1 MFDNFDG
8 REWLCMSGI
17 EKVID
22 ELGWMILAKEV
33 TIKSQ
38 QDEIEKLQRKIESI
52 EQYIAVYEE
61 FQKS

>member
-1 MFDNFDG
+1 MFG
-8 REWLCMSGI
+8 SRERIHMSGI

-33 TIKSQ
+33 KIKSQ
-38 QDEIEKLQRKIESI
+38 QEEIEKLQQKIESI
-52 EQYIAVYEE
+52 EQYIAVYED

>member
-1 MFDNFDG
+1 MFDN
-8 REWLCMSGI
+8 REWIRMSGI

-38 QDEIEKLQRKIESI
+38 KEEIEKLQRKIESI

-61 FQKS
+61 FQKN

>member
-1 MFDNFDG
+1 
-8 REWLCMSGI
+8 MSGI

>member
-1 MFDNFDG
+1 MFDN
-8 REWLCMSGI
+8 REWLNMSGI

-33 TIKSQ
+33 KIKSQ
-38 QDEIEKLQRKIESI
+38 QEEIEKLQRKIESI
-52 EQYIAVYEE
+52 EQYIAVYED

>member
-1 MFDNFDG
+1 
-8 REWLCMSGI
+8 MSGI

-38 QDEIEKLQRKIESI
+38 KEEIEKLQRKIESI
-52 EQYIAVYEE
+52 ELYIAAYEE
-61 FQKS
+61 FQKN

>member
-1 MFDNFDG
+1 
-8 REWLCMSGI
+8 MSGI

-33 TIKSQ
+33 KIKSQ
-38 QDEIEKLQRKIESI
+38 QEEIEKLQQKIESI
-52 EQYIAVYEE
+52 EQYIAVYED